1 MSRAKL
7 IKEGLK
13 RIGKVPGAV
22 KNIAKAQRAGKTPTG
37 GTGAKGRKFRR
48 DAAKVGAG
56 AAAGAAAVS
65 IPTKK
70 PKSKV
75 QRKAPSV
82 TRDGRG
88 PLRQKPGD
96 RGAGTRDK
104 PLKLS
109 QIMNKKGT
117 VYSGKLGEFMKKRN
131 EPGGG
136 EEAKKRLEKIRANR
150 KGGGMMKKRM
160 KRGGMAKKKRVK
172 AMGGGMMKKR
182 MKRGGRAMK
191 RGGGMMKPKMM
202 GGGMMKKR
210 MKRGGRAK

>member
-13 RIGKVPGAV
+13 RIRKVPGAI

-70 PKSKV
+70 PKSNV

-82 TRDGRG
+82 TRDGKG

-109 QIMNKKGT
+109 QVMNKKGT

-131 EPGGG
+131 EPG
-136 EEAKKRLEKIRANR
+136 AKSKTQEMIEKR
-150 KGGGMMKKRM
+150 KREG
-160 KRGGMAKKKRVK
+160 K
-172 AMGGGMMKKR
+172 MGGGMMKKR

>member
-1 MSRAKL
+1 MSRA
-7 IKEGLK
+7 
-13 RIGKVPGAV
+13 AV
-22 KNIAKAQRAGKTPTG
+22 T
-37 GTGAKGRKFRR
+37 
-48 DAAKVGAG
+48 
-56 AAAGAAAVS
+56 

-70 PKSKV
+70 PKSKF
-75 QRKAPSV
+75 QKTAPLV
-82 TRDGRG
+82 TRDGKG

-109 QIMNKKGT
+109 QVMNKKET

-131 EPGGG
+131 EPG
-136 EEAKKRLEKIRANR
+136 AKSKTQEMIEKR
-150 KGGGMMKKRM
+150 KRDG
-160 KRGGMAKKKRVK
+160 K
-172 AMGGGMMKKR
+172 MGGGMMKKR

>member
-13 RIGKVPGAV
+13 RIGKVPGAI

-48 DAAKVGAG
+48 DAAKFGAG

-109 QIMNKKGT
+109 QVMNKKGT

-131 EPGGG
+131 EPG
-136 EEAKKRLEKIRANR
+136 AKSKTQEMIEKRKREGKM
-150 KGGGMMKKRM
+150 GGGMMKKRM
-160 KRGGMAKKKRVK
+160 KRGGMAKKTKYRSKGGVVRRRSGGK
-172 AMGGGMMKKR
+172 A
-182 MKRGGRAMK
+182 GRK
-191 RGGGMMKPKMM
+191 
-202 GGGMMKKR
+202 
-210 MKRGGRAK
+210 